1 VTPDPTPDT
10 ATPSEPHGD
19 VRAALVG
26 YGMAGREFHAPLLRA
41 TAGIRVSHVVTSDA
55 ERSGAAQAE
64 NPGVTVVAQ
73 PDELWDKADEF
84 DLVVLASP
92 SAAHVP
98 QARSAIAIGKAVV
111 VDKPL
116 AVTGAD
122 AREVVALA
130 DQHAVPLT
138 VFQNRR
144 WDPENLT
151 ARRLLADA
159 ELGRVLRYE
168 ARYERWRPEPK
179 HRWREDL
186 PTEQGG
192 GLLLDLQSHL
202 VDAAMLAIGPVV
214 AVYAELAA
222 VTTAGHDVTFLA
234 LEHES
239 GAHSH
244 LSSTSLAGAVG
255 PRLRILGQSGAYL
268 VAAVP
273 GEPSAFDTQWADP
286 DEAHRGW
293 LVRGDERTA
302 VRREPGDWSAFY
314 AGVVAM
320 VRDGAPPPVD
330 PWGAVAVLE
339 VLDAAQRSAAD
350 RTTVH
355 LTP

>member
-1 VTPDPTPDT
+1 
-10 ATPSEPHGD
+10 
-19 VRAALVG
+19 
-26 YGMAGREFHAPLLRA
+26 MAGREFHGPLLRA

-55 ERSGAAQAE
+55 DRSAAAQAE
-64 NPGVTVVAQ
+64 NAGVTVVAQ
-73 PDELWDKADEF
+73 PDELWERADEF

-98 QARSAIAIGKAVV
+98 QARSAIGLGKAVV

-130 DQHAVPLT
+130 AEHAVPLT

-202 VDAAMLAIGPVV
+202 VDAAMLALGPVV

-244 LSSTSLAGAVG
+244 LSATSLAGAVG

-268 VAAVP
+268 VAEVP
-273 GEPSAFDTQWADP
+273 GEPSAFDTQWADA

-302 VRREPGDWSAFY
+302 VPREPGDWSAFY

-330 PWGAVAVLE
+330 PWDAVAVLE

-350 RTTVH
+350 RATV

>member
-1 VTPDPTPDT
+1 MAAPAPLRV
-10 ATPSEPHGD
+10 
-19 VRAALVG
+19 ALVG
-26 YGMAGREFHAPLLRA
+26 YGMAGHDFHGPLLGA
-41 TAGIRVSHVVTSDA
+41 TDGLAVTHVVTSDPA
-55 ERSGAAQAE
+55 RVEAVHADLPKA
-64 NPGVTVVAQ
+64 VTVPRSADLW
-73 PDELWDKADEF
+73 PLAEEL

-92 SAAHVP
+92 TAAHAA
-98 QARSAIAIGKAVV
+98 QALDAIAAGLPVV

-116 AVTGAD
+116 GVD
-122 AREVVALA
+122 AAEGRRVVEAA
-130 DQHAVPLT
+130 EAAGVPLT

-144 WDPENLT
+144 WDSEHLT
-151 ARRLLADA
+151 ARRLLAEGA
-159 ELGRVLRYE
+159 LGDVVRYE

-202 VDAAMLAIGPVV
+202 VDAAMLALGPVV

-244 LSSTSLAGAVG
+244 LSATSLAGAVG

-268 VAAVP
+268 VAEVP
-273 GEPSAFDTQWADP
+273 GEPSAFDTQWADA
-286 DEAHRGW
+286 DEADRGW

-330 PWGAVAVLE
+330 PWDAVAVLE

-350 RTTVH
+350 RATV